1 MNIEKTIK
9 RQVARQ
15 WMGYILFWLLTAMFA
30 LAYEFDFLTEG
41 LWVGQTQKEYVG
53 ETVSVLLTMA
63 LIPLALKLFPLLLP
77 RYAKGSVE
85 ERLRAYGRLFLV
97 RLLLLAVSA
106 WLNLWVYYA
115 TLDNIG
121 GLCALITMTA
131 SVFCMPGEQKLKDD
145 LLLVESD
152 K

>member
-15 WMGYILFWLLTAMFA
+15 WMEYILFWLLTAMFA
-30 LAYEFDFLTEG
+30 LAYEFDLLAEG

-77 RYAKGSVE
+77 RCTKGSVE
-85 ERLRAYGRLFLV
+85 ERLRAYGRLSLV

-106 WLNLWVYYA
+106 WLNLWIYYA